1 MTSTTVAPAR
11 FDISRCAAASRDPSA
26 AVADASAPT
35 TQWQL
40 RSVALPTSSITL
52 TAGLF
57 YVGPLVQLAVDG
69 YTRADVSVE
78 WRFSR
83 RLAVMA
89 IGQNLLDAAHG
100 EFGTAN
106 TLLLATQVP
115 RSASLRLRW
124 TSR

>member
-1 MTSTTVAPAR
+1 VAPHL
-11 FDISRCAAASRDPSA
+11 AAESRDPSA
-26 AVADASAPT
+26 AVADASAPR

-40 RSVALPTSSITL
+40 RSVASPTNRVTF

-69 YTRADVSVE
+69 YTRADVSGE

-83 RLAVMA
+83 QLAVMA
-89 IGQNLLDAAHG
+89 TGQNLLDAAHS
-100 EFGTAN
+100 EFATA
-106 TLLLATQVP
+106 TSLLLATQVP